1 MSLMNSKLHKILWPR
16 IYNSISAFSIFEC
29 GPFLKSIFQKL
40 RYLQPK
46 KTFNDI
52 VTSKLFQ
59 RPQKHEIINEFVLTL
74 KRMEGE
80 GGINFIVRGDINN
93 MWRIEK

>member
-1 MSLMNSKLHKILWPR
+1 MDIFSKAYFRNLDICNR
-16 IYNSISAFSIFEC
+16 
-29 GPFLKSIFQKL
+29 
-40 RYLQPK
+40 K

-93 MWRIEK
+93 M